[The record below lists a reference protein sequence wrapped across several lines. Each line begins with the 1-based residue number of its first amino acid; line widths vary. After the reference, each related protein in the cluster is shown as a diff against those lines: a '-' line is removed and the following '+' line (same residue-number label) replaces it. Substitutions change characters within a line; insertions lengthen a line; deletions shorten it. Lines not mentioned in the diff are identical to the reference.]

1 MSIIFLLNLFLTY
14 ELGIPHPPA
23 YFQRL
28 MMIKV
33 MYVTHHGNIKVSKIK
48 GFLKKKKK
56 IQGGT
61 DTSSKENS
69 RAAAKVCRI
78 QIFISNVFKT

>member
-14 ELGIPHPPA
+14 KLGIPPPPA
-23 YFQRL
+23 YFQSL

-48 GFLKKKKK
+48 GF
-56 IQGGT
+56 
-61 DTSSKENS
+61 
-69 RAAAKVCRI
+69 
-78 QIFISNVFKT
+78 